1 MFFEGIQ
8 NSRSMAARVRKNVLI
23 AASVLSV
30 SALQN
35 FALADDVLAEK
46 FADTPYVAT
55 ANLPALGSVPTF
67 YVNLDPITMATYLR
81 MDREEGRKHF
91 DKSKP
96 SLLDPY
102 ITKMQSMPVGGSSR
116 NGFSQINPFICITVV
131 NAIIPA
137 WNDPVVG
144 TPASFGQP
152 VNATRTCSSN
162 YGVPMARNTAA
173 LTAFYTANGVQ
184 LYSNTT
190 HKVQILMVT
199 GQTPSTVQANP
210 EPSTGWGIA
219 YFDTNGPSGKLE
231 EVVWVN
237 ATYAMN

>member
-1 MFFEGIQ
+1 MFLEGIQ
-8 NSRSMAARVRKNVLI
+8 NGRSMAGRVRKNVLI
-23 AASVLSV
+23 AAAVLGV

-55 ANLPALGSVPTF
+55 ADLPALGSVPTF

-102 ITKMQSMPVGGSSR
+102 ITKMQSMPVGSSSR
-116 NGFSQINPFICITVV
+116 NGFSQTNPYICITVV
-131 NAIIPA
+131 NATIPA

-144 TPASFGQP
+144 YPCIMGPAGECYSYLFNQLSGP
-152 VNATRTCSSN
+152 
-162 YGVPMARNTAA
+162 YGEKHVS
-173 LTAFYTANGVQ
+173 ANSV
-184 LYSNTT
+184 LYR
-190 HKVQILMVT
+190 
-199 GQTPSTVQANP
+199 
-210 EPSTGWGIA
+210 
-219 YFDTNGPSGKLE
+219 
-231 EVVWVN
+231 
-237 ATYAMN
+237 